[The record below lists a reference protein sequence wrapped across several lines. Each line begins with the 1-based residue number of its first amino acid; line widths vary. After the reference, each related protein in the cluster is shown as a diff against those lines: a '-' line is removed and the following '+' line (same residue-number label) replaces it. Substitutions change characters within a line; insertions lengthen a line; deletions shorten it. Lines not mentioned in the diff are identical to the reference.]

1 VYHLCVCV
9 CIIYEDICIHTHT
22 HIYIWAALKVVCPML
37 LCLPV
42 MSEADDGG
50 MTVEVEPTDQCSLT
64 FCSCIIDDRNGVL

>member
-1 VYHLCVCV
+1 MKIYVYT
-9 CIIYEDICIHTHT
+9 HTHT
-22 HIYIWAALKVVCPML
+22 HTRIYIWAALKVVCPML

-64 FCSCIIDDRNGVL
+64 FCSCIIDDSNGVL